1 MGGARSASRTP
12 WRRGLR
18 VGVGLV
24 LALCVA
30 ELALR
35 AWAHHFREPF
45 EVFDGEY
52 GVYRLVPG
60 VHAVRGGRVT
70 INEAGLRG
78 PPLRPRGA
86 DDARIVALGDSCT
99 FGGDADGQTWPAL
112 LRASDA
118 PLARAL
124 GVDDVE
130 VLNGAISGL
139 DSTGGRR
146 RLESVLLPLE
156 PDLVVVY
163 LGWNDLMKRSPAAQR
178 AATPW
183 ERARR
188 RIDDLWLVRG
198 LRKAL
203 FSMLRP
209 RLTSPETGPAS
220 DTGRFADFVPAV
232 FEANLTAIVEASRDA
247 GAGVLLVTLP
257 TGLRR
262 DTTAA
267 RIAERQIGFPFFAA
281 ADRVGDFLTLIDRYN
296 RAIRQVGARSGAPVV
311 DLARAFARTPEADL
325 LFWDTMHPNRAG
337 QERIAAAIA
346 ASIEAEARR
355 PRRGPPAGGGTAR

>member
-1 MGGARSASRTP
+1 MG
-12 WRRGLR
+12 
-18 VGVGLV
+18 VV

-35 AWAHHFREPF
+35 GWAHHFREPF
-45 EVFDGEY
+45 EVFDGEN

-70 INEAGLRG
+70 INDAGLRG
-78 PPLRPRGA
+78 PPLRPRAAG
-86 DDARIVALGDSCT
+86 DARIVALGDSCT

-112 LRASDA
+112 LRAADER
-118 PLARAL
+118 LARAL

-130 VLNGAISGL
+130 ILNGAISGL

-178 AATPW
+178 AVSVW

-188 RIDDLWLVRG
+188 EVDGLWLVRG

-203 FSMLRP
+203 FSTLRP
-209 RLTSPETGPAS
+209 RLTTPETGPAS

-232 FEANLTAIVEASRDA
+232 FEANLTAIVAASREA

-262 DTTAA
+262 DAIA
-267 RIAERQIGFPFFAA
+267 IRIAERQIGFPFFAD
-281 ADRVGDFLTLIDRYN
+281 ADRVGDFLTLIERYN
-296 RAIRQVGARSGAPVV
+296 RVVRQVGARSGAPVV
-311 DLARAFARTPEADL
+311 DLARAFAQSPEADL
-325 LFWDTMHPNRAG
+325 FFWDTMHPNRAG

-346 ASIEAEARR
+346 RSIEAESGRL
-355 PRRGPPAGGGTAR
+355 RRGRPASRGVAR